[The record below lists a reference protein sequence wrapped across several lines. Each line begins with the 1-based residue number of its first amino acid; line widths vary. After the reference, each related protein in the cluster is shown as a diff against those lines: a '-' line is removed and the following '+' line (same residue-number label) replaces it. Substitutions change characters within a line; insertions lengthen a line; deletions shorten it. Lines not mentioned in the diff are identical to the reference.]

1 MVGVL
6 RSFDFPIDSYTD
18 DVQSIAE
25 ATIRRFGAREWKL
38 VLLTNEIHGH
48 LGIYSTLGAKMGLCA
63 EELLGDSEGS
73 LSVLSYAGFR
83 PPVSCLNDGLQIST
97 GATLGHGLIR
107 VSDEKARPEAA
118 FTKDGKTI
126 LLRLKKE
133 YRERIEEDIR
143 EGVSRFGHSPEYWDH
158 VRSLALRY
166 WSEWDRSAIFE
177 QEQDSAGFCI
187 F

>member
-1 MVGVL
+1 MV
-6 RSFDFPIDSYTD
+6 D
-18 DVQSIAE
+18 DDIRKISE
-25 ATIRRFGAREWKL
+25 AAIGRFGPKEWRT

-48 LGIYSTLGAKMGLCA
+48 LGIYSILGAKMGLRA
-63 EELLGDSEGS
+63 IDILGTPDHDSP
-73 LSVLSYAGFR
+73 LYVLSYAGLI

-97 GATLGHGLIR
+97 GSTLGNGRIR

-143 EGVSRFGHSPEYWDH
+143 EGVSRFGHSPEYWDY

-166 WSEWDRSAIFE
+166 WSEWDRSVIFE

-187 F
+187 V